1 MKNLIKQ
8 KRAAGFTIIEV
19 MIVLAIAGLIMVIV
33 FIAVPQLQRSER
45 NTNRKSVV
53 SRIKTEIDN
62 YASNNAGAIPTAD
75 AAAATG
81 FLSGGGFYTRY
92 ISNNASNF
100 NDPKTGSIMTFS
112 KWTSDGAV
120 GAAGDAAVGTVWY
133 IDGRKCNG
141 EASQA
146 GSGRNYVVMAELEGG
161 AIFCLDNA

>member
-45 NTNRKSVV
+45 NTSRKSVI
-53 SRIKTEIDN
+53 SRIKTEVDN
-62 YASNNAGAIPTAD
+62 YSSNNAGAVPTAD
-75 AAAATG
+75 ANVSTG

-92 ISNNASNF
+92 IQQNASNF
-100 NDPKTGSIMTFS
+100 NDPQTGAVMTFS
-112 KWTSDGAV
+112 KWTSD
-120 GAAGDAAVGTVWY
+120 AAVTGAGTIWY
-133 IDGRKCNG
+133 ITGRKCNG

-146 GSGRNYVVMAELEGG
+146 GSGRNYVIMSQLEGG
-161 AIFCLDNA
+161 AIFCVDNA